1 MDEVVDGGTE
11 WPDETDES
19 AFLADAAARGEEP
32 TPVAAPKTAPVVG
45 EKLPSLD
52 EVVARVPAPLR
63 ALLDDLFRAK
73 FTMVRRYPA
82 EAPRIDPPGAN

>member
-1 MDEVVDGGTE
+1 MVDGGSD

-19 AFLADAAARGEEP
+19 AFLADAAARGEAP
-32 TPVAAPKTAPVVG
+32 TPVAAAAAVPVAG

-52 EVVARVPAPLR
+52 EVVARVPAPVR

-82 EAPRIDPPGAN
+82 ETPPSERPGPN